1 MSYLLSILLTFLVVF
16 ITLTKS
22 QNINPNYHQIHIESA
37 SVDGLIS
44 YLQPPTTDLQK
55 LDGLKYTLPRRLDEE
70 ERGHIPIHIPQTPH
84 TRLQNRRYRIRRRRP
99 PP

>member
-22 QNINPNYHQIHIESA
+22 QNINPNFHQIHIESA
-37 SVDGLIS
+37 

-55 LDGLKYTLPRRLDEE
+55 LDGLKYSLPRRLNEE
-70 ERGHIPIHIPQTPH
+70 ERGPIPIRIPQTPH
-84 TRLQNRRYRIRRRRP
+84 TRLQNSRCRIRRCRP